1 MHVDQG
7 PTSCKLELALLELT
21 LGVALRETSV
31 QYKIANAIIL
41 SYNYYHKL
49 AFIII
54 CNHC

>member
-41 SYNYYHKL
+41 LPS
-49 AFIII
+49 
-54 CNHC
+54 